1 MNSIICNNL
10 NLFGRFFESKYLFPE
25 NVQDFDIRINEDY
38 LSLHALS
45 RERIYPNG
53 KQIYVALSLIE
64 SRIENWRII
73 VNSSKGIIF
82 AQE

>member
-38 LSLHALS
+38 LSLHAY
-45 RERIYPNG
+45 RPAKGFI
-53 KQIYVALSLIE
+53 QM
-64 SRIENWRII
+64 EN
-73 VNSSKGIIF
+73 KF
-82 AQE
+82 M